1 MKSRILTDPSP
12 FNGHPGFRL
21 SAMAFGFFLGGL
33 VLAAHPAARAQ
44 QGPTAPMAANGATA
58 PPQEANPVVDVENRK
73 KISPDKPVNITS
85 DRLNFDKLNG
95 LTLFNGS
102 VKVVHDEVTLN
113 SDEVQAS
120 ASNRVATALGH
131 VRVNDLKSNIHLTC
145 GNLDYHDL
153 MDQITAH
160 DHPVLDTL
168 DENGMPLTIRSRQM
182 ELYTQQ
188 KRVVAH
194 QDVEILHDGGRS
206 EAQLATFDAK
216 TNQLVL
222 EENPRIFMPQGV
234 IAGRRITTT
243 LTGDHRF
250 IVEGMAEAEFYSQPQ
265 AIPSKPSGNGTSTP
279 LGPGM
284 GVTTSPASSPGS
296 GTAPASGIGP
306 TNFVHSAPPGGGPV
320 AVPPPGL

>member
-1 MKSRILTDPSP
+1 
-12 FNGHPGFRL
+12 
-21 SAMAFGFFLGGL
+21 
-33 VLAAHPAARAQ
+33 
-44 QGPTAPMAANGATA
+44 
-58 PPQEANPVVDVENRK
+58 
-73 KISPDKPVNITS
+73 
-85 DRLNFDKLNG
+85 
-95 LTLFNGS
+95 
-102 VKVVHDEVTLN
+102 
-113 SDEVQAS
+113 
-120 ASNRVATALGH
+120 
-131 VRVNDLKSNIHLTC
+131 
-145 GNLDYHDL
+145 

-160 DHPVLDTL
+160 DHPVLDTV

-182 ELYTQQ
+182 ELYAQQ
-188 KRVVAH
+188 KKVVAH

-284 GVTTSPASSPGS
+284 GVTSNPTSGAASGTGPASS
-296 GTAPASGIGP
+296 
-306 TNFVHSAPPGGGPV
+306 VHPSLPGGGPV